1 MNLLLLGG
9 CVKAET
15 PKDALPVSRR
25 HRRHLTEQQHLR
37 SWDQNMLVIFMSFCV
52 SSEVNVN
59 SIWYIL
65 DSHKHFEYH
74 QEVFEFVFFDM
85 WTRRGSDKLRF
96 ITVVPPLVIPILK
109 DYDAYIKNVIFN
121 MFTLF

>member
-1 MNLLLLGG
+1 MNLLSLGG

-15 PKDALPVSRR
+15 PKDALPVSQR
-25 HRRHLTEQQHLR
+25 HQRHLR
-37 SWDQNMLVIFMSFCV
+37 SWDQNMSVIFMSFCV
-52 SSEVNVN
+52 SSKVNVN

-85 WTRRGSDKLRF
+85 WTGRGSDKLRF
-96 ITVVPPLVIPILK
+96 VTVVPPLVIPILK
-109 DYDAYIKNVIFN
+109 DYDAYIKKCYF
-121 MFTLF
+121 